1 MFKNVIISSIDS
13 FNRDYWRIKE
23 LPIEEKK
30 VKLLNTLKEDI
41 GLPPT
46 YKIIQNAVTNPS
58 EYKELY
64 SYLGDFPLLDKC
76 IKFIKQEGITFNEF
90 TELVGIENTA
100 KFYQEAERLIDTILT
115 KEVEP
120 YYTLIF
126 EVIPT
131 REDRA
136 LALFKEN

>member
-1 MFKNVIISSIDS
+1 MFKDVIIRSLAR

-23 LPIEEKK
+23 LSIEEKK
-30 VKLLNTLKEDI
+30 IELLNTLKEDI

-46 YKIIQNAVTNPS
+46 YMLIENAIKEPS

-64 SYLGDFPLLDKC
+64 SYLDDFPLLNRC
-76 IKFIKQEGITFNEF
+76 IKFIKQEGITLDDFNTLIE
-90 TELVGIENTA
+90 TENIE
-100 KFYQEAERLIDTILT
+100 KFYQEAKRLLDTILI

-131 REDRA
+131 REERA
-136 LALFKEN
+136 NALFKDN

>member
-1 MFKNVIISSIDS
+1 MFEDVIIRSLDR

-23 LPIEEKK
+23 LSIEEKK

-46 YKIIQNAVTNPS
+46 YKLIENAITKPS
-58 EYKELY
+58 ECKELY
-64 SYLGDFPLLDKC
+64 SYLDDFSLLNRC
-76 IKFIKQEGITFNEF
+76 IKFIKQEGITLDDFNTLIE
-90 TELVGIENTA
+90 TENIE
-100 KFYQEAERLIDTILT
+100 KFYQEAERLLDTILT

-120 YYTLIF
+120 YYALVF

-136 LALFKEN
+136 NALFKED